1 VNAEKVARFCAIREL
16 DYIEQGINH
25 GIRGAWF
32 QTRKRER
39 QFFTEQEVIDFNEHV
54 QTESNRHAQ
63 VNNSFTS

>member
-16 DYIEQGINH
+16 DYVEQGISQ
-25 GIRGAWF
+25 GVKGAWF

-39 QFFTEQEVIDFNEHV
+39 QFFTEKEVIDFNDQV

-63 VNNSFTS
+63 VSDSFTS